1 MSAFIYETTL
11 EIEPE
16 DESIDCYEVPVRVEC
31 NLIPYRRAT
40 HIDPEEGGVEI
51 EGVYIDGHLVGAEHP
66 AYERLCEEAEIA
78 AGEEAQEEAAAHG
91 DYLYEQMKDRQME
104 EKWESKK

>member
-1 MSAFIYETTL
+1 MSAFVYETTL

-51 EGVYIDGHLVGAEHP
+51 EGVYVDGHLVGAEHP
-66 AYERLCEEAEIA
+66 AYERLCEEAEIKA
-78 AGEEAQEEAAAHG
+78 REDAIDSYADWCDHV
-91 DYLYEQMKDRQME
+91 YEQEKDRRMGL
-104 EKWESKK
+104 